1 MGRHPKNS
9 AILMVL
15 SSISMAGI
23 ELATASALSRN
34 GARLMSRAAA
44 AAAAATPLRLVYPH
58 DPQQLSLAV
67 IHIEIRS
74 GGMLRHATPFISE

>member
-1 MGRHPKNS
+1 MGRHLKNS
-9 AILMVL
+9 AILMIL

-44 AAAAATPLRLVYPH
+44 AAATPLRLVHLH
-58 DPQQLSLAV
+58 DPQRLSLAV

-74 GGMLRHATPFISE
+74 GGILRHATAFISE

>member
-44 AAAAATPLRLVYPH
+44 AAATPLRLVH
-58 DPQQLSLAV
+58 LHIRNRSLLLLFTL
-67 IHIEIRS
+67 RS
-74 GGMLRHATPFISE
+74 GLGEY

>member
-44 AAAAATPLRLVYPH
+44 AAATPLRLVHLQPARSAT
-58 DPQQLSLAV
+58 DLLLLFTL
-67 IHIEIRS
+67 RS
-74 GGMLRHATPFISE
+74 GLGEY